1 MSEGE
6 RRRLSS
12 DGQSPKPPSKMFKMA
27 GENDW
32 PNDKD
37 SNDFDKMTMIADAV
51 SNLQKGQ
58 KELRSSFNKIL
69 DKFRNEF
76 MASIDDKF
84 KAMKSDFDLELG
96 RHQNQIDSL
105 SRSIDTLIERI
116 QKVENLERPDWKQE
130 SAVRTNTK
138 STSNPLN
145 DPERT
150 IIVSNLKQ
158 NQDEDILET
167 ATDLVRCLIDSAS
180 VVAALRLKSRLNG
193 KPGLVKISFQSSEE
207 KIEVLRRKRDLREV
221 DVYKSVFLRSR
232 RTIN

>member
-58 KELRSSFNKIL
+58 KELPSSFDKKL

-84 KAMKSDFDLELG
+84 KAMKSDCDLELG
-96 RHQNQIDSL
+96 RHLGDPKTNLIHCHGRLTLSL
-105 SRSIDTLIERI
+105 KEY
-116 QKVENLERPDWKQE
+116 Q
-130 SAVRTNTK
+130 
-138 STSNPLN
+138 
-145 DPERT
+145 
-150 IIVSNLKQ
+150 
-158 NQDEDILET
+158 
-167 ATDLVRCLIDSAS
+167 
-180 VVAALRLKSRLNG
+180 RLK
-193 KPGLVKISFQSSEE
+193 I
-207 KIEVLRRKRDLREV
+207 
-221 DVYKSVFLRSR
+221 
-232 RTIN
+232 